1 MDGND
6 AKREIARS
14 HKKPAKREMKLRS
27 LLLYVDGSLLKNLDS
42 TEQVV
47 RLGGYHKL
55 GSVPRMVR
63 RAGVYDTEHFMMGAA
78 FAKRLRN
85 AL

>member
-14 HKKPAKREMKLRS
+14 HKNPTNREMKLRS
-27 LLLYVDGSLLKNLDS
+27 LLLYMDESLIKNLDP
-42 TEQVV
+42 TEQVPRV
-47 RLGGYHKL
+47 GGCHKL
-55 GSVPRMVR
+55 GSVPRMVG

-78 FAKRLRN
+78 LVKRLRN